1 MEDRVY
7 DEGAVMD
14 IATVTI
20 MTQVPED
27 VYQTLQA
34 RGVFREQL
42 RVQTRQLLAMRFYQE
57 RALSLG
63 QAARLAGGS
72 RWDFIELLS
81 VNGIPVIDYTD
92 DELEA
97 EFAAVAQLQA
107 DLEAGA

>member
-1 MEDRVY
+1 MLSW
-7 DEGAVMD
+7 
-14 IATVTI
+14 
-20 MTQVPED
+20 ED

-34 RGVFREQL
+34 R
-42 RVQTRQLLAMRFYQE
+42 QLLAMRLYRG

-63 QAARLAGGS
+63 QAARLAGSS

-81 VNGIPVIDYTD
+81 ENDIPVVDYTD

-97 EFAAVAQLQA
+97 EFAAVARLKK

>member
-1 MEDRVY
+1 MKT
-7 DEGAVMD
+7 
-14 IATVTI
+14 ATVTI
-20 MTQVPED
+20 TTQVPED

-42 RVQTRQLLAMRFYQE
+42 GVQARQLLAMRLYRE

-63 QAARLAGGS
+63 QAARLAGS
-72 RWDFIELLS
+72 LRWDFIELLS
-81 VNGIPVIDYTD
+81 ENDIPVVDYTD

-97 EFAAVAQLQA
+97 EFAAVARLKR